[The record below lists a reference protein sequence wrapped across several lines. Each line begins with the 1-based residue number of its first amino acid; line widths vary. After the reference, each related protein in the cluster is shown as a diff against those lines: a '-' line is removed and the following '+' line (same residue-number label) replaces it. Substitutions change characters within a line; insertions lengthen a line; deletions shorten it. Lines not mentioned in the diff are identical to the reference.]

1 MKHYMVKVGPQWAHK
16 HVMMLR
22 CMNVIDFVEEFDF
35 GVALACIVSMRINLL
50 QKDVKSGT

>member
-1 MKHYMVKVGPQWAHK
+1 MVKVGPQWAHK

-22 CMNVIDFVEEFDF
+22 CMNVIDFMEEFDF